1 MRSPD
6 KPRHSRLA
14 RLTALAVAAALS
26 LPALTGCVRKTPPLD
41 PDTTTWFPLPTLPT
55 GASTWYPPG
64 WTSTPPTPT
73 ALPTATSDPLYQEAV
88 QVYQRFFDEYNQVR
102 LAGGADE
109 LPPALTAVLTGS
121 ALDSS
126 AGLAAHQKAEG
137 IRYLDSPEFSLH
149 WTRPYDV
156 SPPPGAIVGIQTCE
170 EVNATITN
178 GAGAPLDTSGDTWWL
193 YQVFFTR
200 TSDKQLAVFNITGDW
215 VESCPA

>member
-26 LPALTGCVRKTPPLD
+26 LPTLTGCARKTPPVD

-64 WTSTPPTPT
+64 WTSTTPTPT
-73 ALPTATSDPLYQEAV
+73 ALPATTSDPLYQEAV
-88 QVYQRFFDEYNQVR
+88 QVYQRFFDEYNQIR

-109 LPPALTAVLTGS
+109 LPPELAGLLTGP
-121 ALDSS
+121 ALNTVSD
-126 AGLAAHQKAEG
+126 LAALQKSDG
-137 IRYLDSPEFSLH
+137 IRYLGSPEFRLH
-149 WTRPYDV
+149 WTRPYIQ
-156 SPPPGAIVGIQTCE
+156 SPPDGALAGIETCE
-170 EVNATITN
+170 ETIATIVNAE
-178 GAGAPLDTSGDTWWL
+178 GQEVRTSGDTWQTS
-193 YQVFFTR
+193 QVFFQR
-200 TSDKQLAVFNITGDW
+200 VADKLAILRLNGDW